1 MYRCIAVAVVATL
14 CFRGDAPALN
24 AFLGHPF
31 WVPLARL
38 SYGAYLIHPIVLN
51 FMVLTRATK
60 VGFNELRGVEW
71 APTFSLSISYLFL
84 LYKCS
89 LVEVYICT
97 QFD

>member
-1 MYRCIAVAVVATL
+1 MNIKRCIATAVVATL
-14 CFRGDAPALN
+14 CFRGDAPALD

-60 VGFNELRGVEW
+60 VHLVI
-71 APTFSLSISYLFL
+71 SLLGCTRSVYKNRFFLIS
-84 LYKCS
+84 S
-89 LVEVYICT
+89 LQY
-97 QFD
+97 